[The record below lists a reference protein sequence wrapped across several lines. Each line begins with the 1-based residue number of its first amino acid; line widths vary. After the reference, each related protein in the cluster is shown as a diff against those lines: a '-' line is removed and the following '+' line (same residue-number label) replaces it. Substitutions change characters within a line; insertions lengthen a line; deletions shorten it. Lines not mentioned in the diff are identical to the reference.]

1 MSASPHRRPAG
12 RRRLAL
18 AGAATLVAA
27 GLGAVPLVVKAGAV
41 APADLAHGVL
51 PARDGWAASGSGTT
65 GGRAAAAARVF
76 TVSTRAE
83 LARALAAGPA
93 DAPRIVRV
101 KGLIDASTDDSGKP
115 QSCADYA
122 AGTGYSLDSYLKAY
136 DPAVWGRTKV
146 PSGAQEN
153 ARRAA
158 QARQAARMVFTVPA
172 RTTVI
177 GVPGTGAGITGG
189 SLVVKNAD
197 NVIIR
202 NLSLTDVRDCFPQW
216 DPTDGSTGN
225 WNSAYDAVS
234 LRGATHV
241 WVDHNSFSDLPHP
254 DSAEPVRFGRHY
266 QVHDGALDITNASDL
281 VTVGYNRFANH
292 DKTML
297 IGSSDQD
304 TKLRVTLHHNVF
316 QGVVQRAPLARVGR
330 IHLYDNFYDTTASE
344 GYAHSYSVNS
354 RAGAQVVAQNNHW
367 KLSSDR
373 KASQLFSG
381 DGTGAIAG
389 SGNLVGGAAV
399 DLVAA
404 YNAANPGRKIK
415 TTVGWKPTLT
425 AGLEP
430 AAGLPKKLAVQ
441 AGAGVLTETEGKG
454 PTPSGPAPSAPTPS
468 APTPSGPAPS
478 RPAGGRT
485 LTVAADGSA
494 AHRSVQAA
502 VDAATAG
509 DTVLVARGTYR
520 ETVHVPA
527 SKHGL
532 TLKGAT
538 GNAEDVVI
546 TYDNASGTPKPGG
559 GTYGTA
565 GSATATFSANDITV
579 TGVTVE
585 NTWQRSAHPG
595 LKDTQAVALN
605 ASGDRQKY
613 VNSRFIGHQ
622 DTVLNWAP
630 SATGQYRQYFR
641 HCFVAGDVDFVFG
654 NATAVYDRVNITLR
668 DRGAAAGGHNGYLA
682 APNTDS
688 AKRYGILITDS
699 TISSPAQ
706 PRTYYLGRPWHTG
719 PSAVGQLVIR
729 NTSLP
734 AAVKTQ
740 GPWTDMGGF
749 SWKSARFAEY
759 ANTGPGAGTGAGRP
773 QLGPDQAASHTART
787 YLAGTDG
794 WNPTA

>member
-1 MSASPHRRPAG
+1 MSASPHRRPTG

-18 AGAATLVAA
+18 VGAATLVAA
-27 GLGAVPLVVKAGAV
+27 GLGAVPLVVKADAV

-65 GGRAAAAARVF
+65 GGRAAAPTRVF

-93 DAPRIVRV
+93 DAPRIVRI
-101 KGLIDASTDDSGKP
+101 KGLIDANTDDSGKP

-122 AGTGYSLDSYLKAY
+122 TGTGYSLDSYLKAY
-136 DPAVWGRTKV
+136 DPAVWGRSKV

-202 NLSLTDVRDCFPQW
+202 NLSLTDVQDCFPQW

-241 WVDHNSFSDLPHP
+241 WVDHNSFSDTPHL
-254 DSAEPVRFGRHY
+254 DSANPDRFGREY

-281 VTVGYNRFANH
+281 VTVGYNTFSNH

-297 IGSSDQD
+297 IGSSDKD
-304 TKLRVTLHHNVF
+304 TGLRVTLHHNVF
-316 QGVVQRAPLARVGR
+316 RGIVQRAPLARVGQ
-330 IHLYDNFYDTTASE
+330 IHLYDNYYDTTESQ

-354 RAGAQVVAQNNHW
+354 RAGAQVVAQNNYW

-373 KASQLFSG
+373 KTSQLLSG

-389 SGNLVGGAAV
+389 SGNLVGGAPV

-404 YNAANPGRKIK
+404 HNSANPGKKIK
-415 TTVGWKPTLT
+415 TTVGWRPSLT

-430 AAGLPKKLAVQ
+430 ADGLPAKLAGKAGK
-441 AGAGVLTETEGKG
+441 AGAGVLTETGSKAA
-454 PTPSGPAPSAPTPS
+454 PAPSGPAGS
-468 APTPSGPAPS
+468 
-478 RPAGGRT
+478 RT

-502 VDAATAG
+502 VDAAAAG

-520 ETVHVPA
+520 ETVNVPA
-527 SKHGL
+527 SKGGL

-546 TYDNASGTPKPGG
+546 TYDNASGTPKPEG

-565 GSATATFSANDITV
+565 GSATATFAANDITV

-585 NTWQRSAHPG
+585 NTWERSAHPDV
-595 LKDTQAVALN
+595 KDTQAVAVN

-613 VNSRFIGHQ
+613 LNSRFIGHQ

-641 HCFVAGDVDFVFG
+641 HCFIAGDVDFVFG
-654 NATAVYDRVNITLR
+654 NATAVYDHVNITLR
-668 DRGAAAGGHNGYLA
+668 DRGAAAGGLGGYLA
-682 APNTDS
+682 APNTDA
-688 AKRYGILITDS
+688 AKPYGILITDS
-699 TISSPAQ
+699 TISSPAR
-706 PRTYYLGRPWHTG
+706 PGTYYLGRPWHPG
-719 PSAVGQLVIR
+719 ASAVGQLVIR

-734 AAVKTQ
+734 AAVKTE

-749 SWKSARFAEY
+749 AWKSARFAEY
-759 ANTGPGAGTGAGRP
+759 ANTGPGAGTGANRP
-773 QLGPDQAASHTART
+773 QLGADRAAAHTARA
-787 YLAGTDG
+787 YLAGTDD
-794 WNPTA
+794 WNPTD